1 MYTPTDSM
9 PQVRE
14 TSTCSAGSQAAFKA
28 GQPSLGWISSR
39 DSHACLWS
47 STAQSLQAAA
57 VSPFKHNMLFAGVY
71 NSELDPQQGFSCL
84 SVVLNLAL
92 APGQP
97 RQQPLLYEQ
106 SLQLLYRL
114 SEQLQTRDAMLTLL
128 RQTSYS
134 MLISQ
139 IGEVLPA
146 EDFEQHKVRPL
157 EVTRYTVALT

>member
-1 MYTPTDSM
+1 
-9 PQVRE
+9 
-14 TSTCSAGSQAAFKA
+14 
-28 GQPSLGWISSR
+28 
-39 DSHACLWS
+39 
-47 STAQSLQAAA
+47 
-57 VSPFKHNMLFAGVY
+57 MLFAGVY
-71 NSELDPQQGFSCL
+71 SSELDPQQGFSCL

-92 APGQP
+92 APRQP

-128 RQTSYS
+128 RQPSYS

-146 EDFEQHKVRPL
+146 EDFEQHEVRPL
-157 EVTRYTVALT
+157 EVARYSVAST